1 MSKSTRRE
9 FLTKAGIGAGVLF
22 LPGISLTV
30 RASSAPIKIG
40 GSLPLTGAY
49 ADTSLWV
56 ERGYRYWAEQV
67 NASDGL
73 LGRPV
78 ELIIYDDASQ
88 VDRGISL
95 LERAITVDRVDLLLG
110 GYPGTT
116 AAAQMAVAERYR
128 KVYVSMGG
136 HMASFQ
142 RGFRYSFG
150 APPLMGEWWYEGAF
164 QWLESMDPAER
175 PKRAAAITANN
186 AVGMAV
192 RGGLADGLAR
202 SNIELVMDELYDL
215 PLASA
220 EPLVQRAKALDA
232 DMFIANGFFG
242 DGVQTIRAMRAL
254 DYNPKL
260 ILQGI
265 GSLIPEWVQEL
276 GEDGNY
282 VVSGTALHDKLPFKG
297 VEELNQVARERWG
310 LRNAPEYFLFGYA
323 WMQALQQGVEGAGSL
338 NQDAIAQYL
347 RTEGID
353 GIAGRMVFDERGLPP
368 AFSYTTQVINGQVE
382 LIWPLHV
389 RTHEPVYPK
398 PPWGR

>member
-1 MSKSTRRE
+1 MSQSTRRS
-9 FLTKAGIGAGVLF
+9 FLIKAGVGAGALF
-22 LPGISLTV
+22 LPGIGL
-30 RASSAPIKIG
+30 RAFANTSPIKIG

-49 ADTSLWV
+49 ADTGIWV
-56 ERGYRYWAEQV
+56 ERGYRHWAETI
-67 NASDGL
+67 NAAGGL

-78 ELIIYDDASQ
+78 ELILYDDASQ
-88 VDRGISL
+88 VDRGISA
-95 LERAITVDRVDLLLG
+95 LERAITVDRVDLLAG

-116 AAAQMAVAERYR
+116 AAAQMATAERYR
-128 KVYVSMGG
+128 RVYVSMGG

-164 QWLESMDPAER
+164 QWLENMPASER
-175 PKRAAAITANN
+175 PVKAAAITANN

-202 SNIELVMDELYDL
+202 SNIELVLDELYDL

-220 EPLVQRAKALDA
+220 EPLVARAKALGA
-232 DMFIANGFFG
+232 DMFVANGFFG

-254 DYNPKL
+254 DYNPKV

-276 GEDGNY
+276 GADGNY
-282 VVSGTALHDKLPFKG
+282 VISGTALHDKLPFKG
-297 VEELNQVARERWG
+297 VEELNEVARERWG
-310 LRNAPEYFLFGYA
+310 LANAPEYFLFGYA
-323 WMQALQQGVEGAGSL
+323 WMQALQQGVEGSGSL
-338 NQDAIAQYL
+338 DSDAIAQYL

-353 GIAGRMVFDERGLPP
+353 GVAGPMVFDDKGLPEP
-368 AFSYTTQVINGQVE
+368 FSYTTQVIDGRVE
-382 LIWPLHV
+382 LVWPPNV
-389 RTHEPVYPK
+389 QTAQPVYPK
-398 PPWGR
+398 PAWGA